1 MSAES
6 SLTAVAVVRAL
17 LNEDTDGLA
26 VLLPDGLPEPGRELM
41 ASLASLT
48 VLSAKVAARAEG
60 ITEASTWTG
69 SSGSGRTARGDTGLV
84 MAVQPGRACPSATV
98 V

>member
-17 LNEDTDGLA
+17 LNEDTEGLA

-41 ASLASLT
+41 ASLAGLT
-48 VLSAKVAARAEG
+48 VLSAKVAAQDLRPACRPR
-60 ITEASTWTG
+60 WT
-69 SSGSGRTARGDTGLV
+69 SLW
-84 MAVQPGRACPSATV
+84 PCCLACTR
-98 V
+98 